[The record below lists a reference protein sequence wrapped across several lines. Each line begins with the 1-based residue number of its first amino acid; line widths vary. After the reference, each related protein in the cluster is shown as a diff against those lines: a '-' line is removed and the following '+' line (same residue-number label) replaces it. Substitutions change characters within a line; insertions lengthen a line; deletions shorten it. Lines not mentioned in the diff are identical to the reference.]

1 MVPGI
6 FHNGFP
12 ASYTGTSP
20 SGIVAPPTFRSA
32 RPPPSPFILTIA
44 HGPRRFACVHA
55 KGRAAFRL
63 RALDSRKP
71 RASGVAG
78 ADVDPG
84 DLHLHLH
91 LAVGRPRPS
100 GSDCNFG
107 LLRPHSSLP
116 TKTVLHRH

>member
-12 ASYTGTSP
+12 ASYTETSP
-20 SGIVAPPTFRSA
+20 IGIVAPPTFRSA
-32 RPPPSPFILTIA
+32 SPPPSPFILTIA

-71 RASGVAG
+71 RASSVAG

-84 DLHLHLH
+84 DLHLHFH
-91 LAVGRPRPS
+91 LAAGRRS
-100 GSDCNFG
+100 EEHTSE
-107 LLRPHSSLP
+107 LQSLM
-116 TKTVLHRH
+116 RISY